1 MSKPDSQDISRFDRF
16 FAIESNNEFWSLSE
30 GDLGDG
36 DKQQLLAL
44 AFSSLYHWSRV
55 GTEDNVQLAN
65 MAIARA
71 FCINELPIALQ
82 YAEIAYE
89 HFNGKGED
97 WIQAFTNAILSH
109 ALLIVGE
116 NVRSRDLYKTAIEF
130 QSKLTEGDRK
140 VFDATFSL
148 IPVPQSLNM

>member
-1 MSKPDSQDISRFDRF
+1 MSKPDSKDISRFDRF

-30 GDLGDG
+30 EVLGDG

-44 AFSSLYHWSRV
+44 AFTSLYHWARV

-65 MAIARA
+65 IAIARA
-71 FCINELPIALQ
+71 FCISELPTCLQ
-82 YAEIAYE
+82 YAETAYE

-109 ALLIVGE
+109 ALLTVGE

>member
-44 AFSSLYHWSRV
+44 AFTSLYHWVRV

-71 FCINELPIALQ
+71 FCINELPIGLQ

-97 WIQAFTNAILSH
+97 WIQAFTNVILSH
-109 ALLIVGE
+109 ALHIVGE
-116 NVRSRDLYKTAIEF
+116 DVRSGELYETAIEF

-148 IPVPQSLNM
+148 IPVPRSWNT

>member
-1 MSKPDSQDISRFDRF
+1 MSKPDSKDVSRYDRF
-16 FAIESNNEFWSLSE
+16 FAIDSNNEFWPLSE

-44 AFSSLYHWSRV
+44 AFTSLYHWARV
-55 GTEDNVQLAN
+55 GTEDNVQLAS

-71 FCINELPIALQ
+71 FCICELPIGLQ

-97 WIQAFTNAILSH
+97 WIQAFTNAITSH

-116 NVRSRDLYKTAIEF
+116 DVRARDLYETAIEF

-148 IPVPQSLNM
+148 IPVP

>member
-1 MSKPDSQDISRFDRF
+1 MSKPDSKDISRFDRF

-30 GDLGDG
+30 AKLGDG

-44 AFSSLYHWSRV
+44 AFTSLYHWSRV

-71 FCINELPIALQ
+71 FCISELKTGLQ
-82 YAEIAYE
+82 YAEIAYD
-89 HFNGKGED
+89 HFNGRGED
-97 WIQAFTNAILSH
+97 WIQAFTNAILRLS
-109 ALLIVGE
+109 E
-116 NVRSRDLYKTAIEF
+116 S
-130 QSKLTEGDRK
+130 DRK

-148 IPVPQSLNM
+148 VPVPQS

>member
-1 MSKPDSQDISRFDRF
+1 MSKPDSKDVSRFDRY

-30 GDLGDG
+30 GDLSDA

-44 AFSSLYHWSRV
+44 AFTSLYHWARV

-71 FCINELPIALQ
+71 FCIHESSSSLQ

-89 HFNGKGED
+89 HFNGKGAD

-116 NVRSRDLYKTAIEF
+116 DARAKELYNNAIEF
-130 QSKLTEGDRK
+130 QSKLADGDRK
-140 VFDATFSL
+140 VFDATFNL
-148 IPVPQSLNM
+148 IPVPQS

>member
-1 MSKPDSQDISRFDRF
+1 MSKPDSKDVSRFDRY

-30 GDLGDG
+30 GDLSDA

-44 AFSSLYHWSRV
+44 AFTSLYHWARI

-71 FCINELPIALQ
+71 FCISESAISLQ

-89 HFNGKGED
+89 HFNGKGAD

-116 NVRSRDLYKTAIEF
+116 DARAKELYNNAIEF
-130 QSKLTEGDRK
+130 QSKLSDGDRK
-140 VFDATFSL
+140 VFDATFNL
-148 IPVPQSLNM
+148 IPVPQS

>member
-1 MSKPDSQDISRFDRF
+1 MPKPDSQDISRFDRF
-16 FAIESNNEFWSLSE
+16 FAIDSNNEFWSLSE
-30 GDLGDG
+30 GDLSEA

-44 AFSSLYHWSRV
+44 AFSSHYHWARV

-71 FCINELPIALQ
+71 FCITELPIGLQ
-82 YAEIAYE
+82 YAESAYE
-89 HFNGKGED
+89 YFNGKGED

-116 NVRSRDLYKTAIEF
+116 DLRSVELYKTAIEF

-140 VFDATFSL
+140 VFDATFKL
-148 IPVPQSLNM
+148 IPVPHSWKT

>member
-1 MSKPDSQDISRFDRF
+1 MSKPDSKDVSRYDRF

-30 GDLGDG
+30 GDLDDV

-44 AFSSLYHWSRV
+44 AFTSLYHWARV

-71 FCINELPIALQ
+71 FCISELPIGLQ

-89 HFNGKGED
+89 HFNDKGED

-116 NVRSRDLYKTAIEF
+116 DNRSRVLYETAIEF
-130 QSKLTEGDRK
+130 QSKLIEGDRK

-148 IPVPQSLNM
+148 IPVP